1 MNVAAGKPYNWV
13 NTFERHGGGVVV
25 SVLEQEDADVGTTV
39 NAFFELSDDFTPK
52 NISFGADYREAHQRL
67 EKRGLIAH
75 KWADCREQSQPA
87 VARVWDAARGW
98 REIQIPWVH

>member
-1 MNVAAGKPYNWV
+1 
-13 NTFERHGGGVVV
+13 VVV
-25 SVLEQEDADVGTTV
+25 TVLEQEDAAVGTAV
-39 NAFFELSDDFTPK
+39 AEFIELSDDFAPK

-87 VARVWDAARGW
+87 VARVWDGERGW
-98 REIQIPWVH
+98 REMQIPWVH